1 MKDNEWQPVETAPTN
16 KQVLVKITYGIG
28 SPCGA
33 IGELRRKLFFK
44 PGWYIDEECLE
55 DCTVLEWMD
64 LPLTHVDGT
73 EMYWQ

>member
-33 IGELRRKLFFK
+33 IGELRSTGK
-44 PGWYIDEECLE
+44 GWYIDEEYITE
-55 DCTVLEWMD
+55 EMDMTVIGWMD
-64 LPLTHVDGT
+64 LPLTHAGGDT
-73 EMYWQ
+73 MDWF